1 MKISPE
7 QLSEIRAVLEKTSLW
22 SDELERS
29 LEEIKKIEEVKES
42 TNKKVF
48 WCIEIENIPEGIINI
63 EDTGVFKTLLKL
75 FMRQKKKEDP
85 NYPHKEKDIFSNVEM
100 FRWFEYFCLEK
111 SVFKKLNINS
121 ENIIDR
127 SRFDAM
133 IDDFKIRFSYH
144 VRMSTKYY
152 DEIIEK
158 LWLNKN
164 NKKTR
169 QLMLKFNTAYNMMK
183 QIFSWM
189 EREGKNEY
197 WNPERSFEHLKGTME
212 IVLRELPNPNINKII
227 IALLHDVVEDI
238 PWITY
243 EMLAKLFSPEIADWV
258 MELTKK
264 DWREFLSIEEQKE
277 LKIIE
282 LWKNEEELKIEENIN
297 KRYSELIKI
306 WKNRRNEIYFW
317 NLENLEEDI
326 LYVKIAD
333 RINNLR
339 TLKWLSAEKIVRKI
353 METEKYFLDV
363 ALKEKERTNWK
374 CKAYDLMVAEI
385 DKLLKDDD
393 IKYLY
398 ELKKNKWWYDI
409 DMRNLNEED
418 RSKELYDI
426 DMKNITQ

>member
-1 MKISPE
+1 MKLSQNQITE
-7 QLSEIRAVLEKTSLW
+7 LEKALSEMTISWCSICVDEVLWVVTKILEKK
-22 SDELERS
+22 R
-29 LEEIKKIEEVKES
+29 
-42 TNKKVF
+42 F
-48 WCIEIENIPEGIINI
+48 WQIDIENIPLGVFNI
-63 EDTGVFKTLLKL
+63 EDTDVFKTLLKL
-75 FMRQKKKEDP
+75 FIRQKKKEDP
-85 NYPHKEKDIFSNVEM
+85 NYSHKEKDIFSNVEM
-100 FRWFEYFCLEK
+100 FRWFEEFC
-111 SVFKKLNINS
+111 SFQSIFKKLTINS
-121 ENIIDR
+121 ENAILDR

-158 LWLNKN
+158 LWLNKHDI
-164 NKKTR
+164 KTR
-169 QLMLKFNTAYNMMK
+169 KLMLKFNTAYNMMK
-183 QIFSWM
+183 QVFSWI

-197 WNPERSFEHLKGTME
+197 WDSERSFEHLKWTME
-212 IVLRELPNPNINKII
+212 IILRELPNPNINKII

-238 PWITY
+238 PWVTY
-243 EMLAKLFSPEIADWV
+243 EMLKKLFSPEIADWV

-282 LWKNEEELKIEENIN
+282 QWKNEEKLRIEKNTN
-297 KRYSELIKI
+297 KRYSELINL
-306 WKNRRNEIYFW
+306 WKDRRNEIYFW

-326 LYVKIAD
+326 LYVKFAD

-353 METEKYFLDV
+353 METKKYFLDV
-363 ALKEKERTNWK
+363 AINEKERTNWK

-393 IKYLY
+393 IKG
-398 ELKKNKWWYDI
+398 
-409 DMRNLNEED
+409 
-418 RSKELYDI
+418 LYDLE
-426 DMKNITQ
+426 MSKVTQ